1 MKPLRH
7 SLHYGNKNYIFERD
21 GFMIYTAVSHFSGVM
36 EMFWLHFI
44 GDLTPL
50 LQMQ

>member
-7 SLHYGNKNYIFERD
+7 SLHHSDKNYIFERE
-21 GFMIYTAVSHFSGVM
+21 GCMTYTAVSHFSGVV

-50 LQMQ
+50 FQMQ